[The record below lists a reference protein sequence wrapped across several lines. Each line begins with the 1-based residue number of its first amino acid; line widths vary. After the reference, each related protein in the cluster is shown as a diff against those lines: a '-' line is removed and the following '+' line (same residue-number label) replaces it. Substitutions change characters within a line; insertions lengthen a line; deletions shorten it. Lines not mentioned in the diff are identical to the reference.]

1 MNKNKEI
8 SVDFIDRLKK
18 IVTSRY
24 KIATNNVKDIF
35 FEQALYAHI
44 LNEYGNLHLMVKPNS
59 LLSIF
64 SLLSAEPKK
73 TKEKLENSFV
83 YIYERNNLSIKNIRI
98 NNYSVY
104 LTQNLF
110 NMIQFI
116 NLAVYL
122 HKRYLYEER
131 SKEERTILTK
141 ILIVS
146 ASNLYDE
153 LYSSRGKIEFA
164 YYFKKILEHHDNINV
179 SITPYNKESWRGE
192 YAKYTRLAKAEIDK
206 NCKLTNEREEIILI
220 SNIYI
225 AYGKRI
231 DERLPNLGERYFI
244 RGIYVNG
251 EDYNPIFIVTFS

>member
-8 SVDFIDRLKK
+8 TIDFIDRLKE
-18 IVTSRY
+18 IVPSQY
-24 KIATNNVKDIF
+24 KIATKNVKDIF
-35 FEQALYAHI
+35 FKQALYADI
-44 LNEYGNLHLMVKPNS
+44 INEYGNLSLRVKPSS

-73 TKEKLENSFV
+73 TKEELENSYV
-83 YIYERNNLSIKNIRI
+83 YIDKRINNIRI
-98 NNYSVY
+98 TDYPKF
-104 LTQNLF
+104 LTQILF
-110 NMIQFI
+110 EMIHFI
-116 NLAVYL
+116 NMAVYL
-122 HKRYLYEER
+122 YKRYLYEAR

-141 ILIVS
+141 MLIVS